1 MPARRAG
8 SAHHDLT
15 SAVLLAHPTTAEA
28 VTESE
33 SNSTLLSEPLQGQHL
48 LLAFWPA
55 GNLEMSAD
63 GLANEALIME
73 TWVLIKFCAAC
84 VCGHQCILLGF
95 SDLSIIYQKL

>member
-15 SAVLLAHPTTAEA
+15 SAVLLAHPTAAEA